1 MLSKLG
7 FVVEKAVDGVEAL
20 EKVKRFYPDLILLD
34 NIMPK
39 MSGWELTKIL
49 KGDPKFRE
57 IPIIMLSALDDV
69 KDKVEGFEL
78 GIDDY
83 ITKPFNF
90 SEVLARIRAVLRN
103 RELFGQIV
111 SRESRLILAEELEV
125 DMKNNLTDFIKSIDE
140 LDAAINQISRTEEV
154 VDEKLLPRILDL
166 IKEKTARV
174 RRSVAELDA
183 RIERT
188 VTEWEN
194 LKQHEIGLHILEQQ
208 IRKSP
213 HQE

>member
-1 MLSKLG
+1 
-7 FVVEKAVDGVEAL
+7 
-20 EKVKRFYPDLILLD
+20 
-34 NIMPK
+34 
-39 MSGWELTKIL
+39 
-49 KGDPKFRE
+49 
-57 IPIIMLSALDDV
+57 
-69 KDKVEGFEL
+69 
-78 GIDDY
+78 
-83 ITKPFNF
+83 
-90 SEVLARIRAVLRN
+90 
-103 RELFGQIV
+103 V

-154 VDEKLLPRILDL
+154 IDEKLLPRILDL

-174 RRSVAELDA
+174 RKSVAELDA